1 MAKLTDLQS
10 NMMSSDW
17 STMKRIKP
25 REPAIKRE
33 KQIKKW
39 NRQWKLRLIEEDNP
53 DWKDLFGL
61 IV

>member
-1 MAKLTDLQS
+1 
-10 NMMSSDW
+10 
-17 STMKRIKP
+17 MKRIKP

-39 NRQWKLRLIEEDNP
+39 NRQWKLRLIEEGNP